1 MNYELRL
8 SKQITQN
15 QLIKGISSWFAIPVD
30 KILITD
36 EITGDEDISGIF
48 ILCIYN
54 QIKGEF
60 PTYLI
65 IIDYQTQPG
74 FGPEKELAVKAAKWF
89 DCRVLICTALDTA
102 DPYVWDVVDQDG
114 KLITVSVVADKLDND
129 GEFYLDKG
137 L

>member
-8 SKQITQN
+8 SKQITRDR
-15 QLIKGISSWFAIPVD
+15 LIEGISSWFAVPID
-30 KILITD
+30 KIMITE

-48 ILCIYN
+48 ILGVYN
-54 QIKGEF
+54 QINGEF

-74 FGPEKELAVKAAKWF
+74 FGPEKKLAVKAAKYL

-102 DPYVWDVVDQDG
+102 DPYVWDVVERDG
-114 KLITVSVVADKLDND
+114 KLITVSVAADKLDDD
-129 GEFYLDKG
+129 GEFYIDKV